1 MLDRRTFLASTASLA
16 FLGASGCATTG
27 APRQSAAE
35 RDQALHNLLQSW
47 FDEDLREN
55 PTFATNLG
63 LDTGPLSYLRAQLGD
78 ASRERLARDRAKAIA
93 RNRALTEFGRAGL
106 GPAGELNYDIAAFR
120 AGLGAEGA
128 RFPYGGGGRP
138 NPYVVSQLG
147 GAYYSVPDFLDTQH
161 PVRTREDA
169 DAYLSRLESFARTLD
184 QETERATHDA
194 SVGVVPP
201 VYILDKAISNL
212 ERLRATPAA
221 ETTLVRSVARRA
233 AAANLGGDYGARATS
248 LVSGPVAA
256 ALGRQIEALR
266 TIRGRANRD
275 AGIWKLPAGES
286 YYQYALKANNTT
298 DMTGEEVHQMGLDQ
312 VRDLHSQLDVLL
324 RGQGYTRGSVG
335 ERINSLNGE
344 ERFLYPNTDA
354 GRAELLASL
363 NRQIAEMTP
372 LLPRVFATLPQA
384 ALEIRRVPVDIEAGA
399 PGGYYQGAPLD
410 GSRPGIYYINL
421 KDTHE
426 WPKIGLPTLT
436 WHEGV
441 PGHHFQISIAREAGE
456 LPIYRRTGGFSAYSE
471 GWALYAERV
480 ADELGIYADD
490 PFGKIGYLQSYLFR
504 ATRLVV
510 DTGLHHKR
518 WTREQAIRWMVENA
532 AEPEGSAVR
541 EIERYI
547 VWPGQATAY
556 KIGQTV
562 IANLRDEAE
571 RRMGARFDIKAFH
584 DIVLTGG
591 AMPLTVL
598 ERRVRGWMAG

>member
-1 MLDRRTFLASTASLA
+1 MLDRRTFLLSSAAIGLLS
-16 FLGASGCATTG
+16 ASGCAT

-35 RDQALHNLLQSW
+35 RDRALDQMLLGW
-47 FDEDLREN
+47 FNEDLREN
-55 PTFATNLG
+55 PTFATSLG
-63 LDTGPLSYLRAQLGD
+63 LDTGELAFLRAQLGD
-78 ASRERLARDRAKAIA
+78 ASRERLARDREKAVA
-93 RNRALTEFGRAGL
+93 RHRQLTQFGRAGL
-106 GPAGELNYDIAAFR
+106 SEAGQLSYDIAMFR
-120 AGLGAEGA
+120 QALNVEGT
-128 RFPYGGGGRP
+128 RYHYGNFGGRP
-138 NPYVVSQLG
+138 APYVVSQLG

-169 DAYLSRLESFARTLD
+169 DAYLSRLEAYARNIG
-184 QETERATHDA
+184 QETERVQHDA
-194 SVGVVPP
+194 SVGVIPP
-201 VYILDKAISNL
+201 EFILDKAISNL
-212 ERLRATPAA
+212 ERLRAAPAA
-221 ETTLVRSVARRA
+221 QSTLVRSIARRA
-233 AAANLGGDYGARATS
+233 AAANLGGDYEARAAQ
-248 LVSGPVAA
+248 LVSGPIAA
-256 ALGRQIEALR
+256 ALEGQLAALR
-266 TIRGRANRD
+266 TIRRRATRD
-275 AGIWKLPAGES
+275 AGVWKLPAGES

-298 DMTGEEVHQMGLDQ
+298 EMTGDEVHQMGLEQ
-312 VRDLHSQLDVLL
+312 VRELHAQLDTLL
-324 RGQGYTRGSVG
+324 RGQGYTQGSVG
-335 ERINSLNGE
+335 DRINALNRE
-344 ERFLYPNTDA
+344 ERFLWPNTDA

-363 NRQIAEMTP
+363 NRQIAEITP
-372 LLPRVFATLPQA
+372 LLPRVFNTLPRA
-384 ALEIRRVPVDIEAGA
+384 ALEIRRVPVEIEQGA

-410 GSRPGIYYINL
+410 NSRPGIYYINL

-426 WPKIGLPTLT
+426 WPKLGLPTLT

-480 ADELGIYADD
+480 ADELGVYEDD

-510 DTGLHHKR
+510 DSGLHAKR
-518 WTREQAIRWMVENA
+518 WTREQAIRWMIDNA

-562 IANLRDEAE
+562 IANLRAEAE
-571 RRMGARFDIKAFH
+571 RRMGSRFDIKAFH
-584 DIVLTGG
+584 DVVLLGG

-598 ERRVRGWMAG
+598 ERRVRAWMA